1 MRRVIGYVFVL
12 VGAFALVAA
21 AVAGFWAKD
30 AAAKFPLNVD
40 SRTVLEGTASGAQAK
55 SDDPVPVKYVNVT
68 KADPKASTDDV
79 VVLIEQAC
87 VVVQDG
93 KPAPDCPDPKTDPRA
108 VNISK
113 SAYALDRTT
122 AEPVKDQAKYVGD
135 EFATEGMTG
144 YVAKF
149 PFGTERHDYEYWDD
163 TLGKSVVAT
172 YVDDVEVKGVKTYQ
186 FEVSIPATEVTLDE
200 GESEGTEDDTVG
212 TYEGAQT
219 IYVEPTTGQYI
230 DQTGSQKAVTG
241 DTTVI
246 DIEVSYTDE
255 TVAKNAKDAK
265 ANISKLNLIGTWIP
279 VVGLVV
285 GLILLVAGLWL
296 VLRGRKPNGGAHAA
310 ADDRTLVD
318 A

>member
-1 MRRVIGYVFVL
+1 MRRVIGYVFLL

-55 SDDPVPVKYVNVT
+55 SDTPVPVKYVNVT
-68 KADPKASTDDV
+68 KADPEASTDDV
-79 VVLIEQAC
+79 VVLIEVAC
-87 VVVQDG
+87 IVVQEDD
-93 KPAPDCPDPKTDPRA
+93 PADCVDPDTDPRA
-108 VNISK
+108 VNISN
-113 SAYALDRTT
+113 SAYALDRKT
-122 AEPVKDQAKYVGD
+122 AEPVKDQAKYVGE

-172 YVDDVEVKGVKTYQ
+172 YVDDVEVEGVKTYQ
-186 FEVSIPATEVTLDE
+186 FEVSIPATEATLSE
-200 GESEGTEDDTVG
+200 GESEGTEDDTIG

-230 DQTGSQKAVTG
+230 DQTGSQKAVAG

-246 DIEVSYTDE
+246 DIEVSYSDE

-279 VVGLVV
+279 VVGLVA
-285 GLILLVAGLWL
+285 GLIFLLIGLWL
-296 VLRGRKPNGGAHAA
+296 VLRGRKPNGGSHAS
-310 ADDRTLVD
+310 ADDKTLVD